1 MEIREAVKDYL
12 LDIEIRKYSPRT
24 IQSYKQKL
32 KRLVVFC
39 EEIGVDDMEDL
50 TMSHVK
56 QFSQKM
62 IQKGNKGSY
71 INSCLKTIKT
81 FIQYCYEEDYGGFN
95 TKRKSFKWVKEEKAV
110 IRAFDSRD
118 VRYILNSC
126 KGNDYLHIRDSAML
140 TMFFETGVRCLELCS
155 IKSEDIRDGFI
166 LINGKNNKQR
176 AVPIT
181 PILRKALVRYDRVR
195 KEYFRDKRIDD
206 YYFLSFSGRML
217 NNGAIDYIIKK
228 RGAGIEGIRVSP
240 HTCRH
245 FFAQQQIRMGVDI
258 YTISRLL
265 GHENVSITQIYL
277 NSLNDA
283 DIVKMAKSQS
293 VLMNL

>member
-1 MEIREAVKDYL
+1 MNIEEAITDYL

-32 KRLVVFC
+32 KRLTIFC
-39 EEIGVDDMEDL
+39 KEIGVDDMDDL

-71 INSCLKTIKT
+71 INSCLKTIKS
-81 FIQYCYEEDYGGFN
+81 FIQYCYEEDMGGFN

-126 KGNDYLHIRDSAML
+126 KGNDFLHIRDAAML
-140 TMFFETGVRCLELCS
+140 TMFFETGIRCLELCS
-155 IKSEDIRDGFI
+155 IKEEDIRDGFI
-166 LINGKNNKQR
+166 LINGKGNKQR

-181 PILRKALVRYDRVR
+181 PILRKALSRYDRVR
-195 KEYFRDKRIDD
+195 AEYFRDKRTDNF
-206 YYFLSFSGRML
+206 YFLSSSGRKI
-217 NNGAIDYIIKK
+217 GRAH
-228 RGAGIEGIRVSP
+228 V
-240 HTCRH
+240 
-245 FFAQQQIRMGVDI
+245 
-258 YTISRLL
+258 
-265 GHENVSITQIYL
+265 
-277 NSLNDA
+277 
-283 DIVKMAKSQS
+283 
-293 VLMNL
+293 